1 MGLFLVK
8 ERTKQGSAI
17 GGPERF
23 QGMAILLDSYKN
35 GGTTGNFPLVS
46 FNFLLS
52 ITYYFQ
58 RFLVLFQT
66 ERGISIMIQM
76 ALTKISENAF
86 LVIETNKNQVFF
98 VSGKFFSNRIFH
110 VEHNFRYLD
119 DRLTVRVDPDGSGD
133 FRKTCFDVEG
143 VILPTGLYLGVTSAT
158 GDLTDNHDIYGLKIW
173 QLDSKQKL
181 TEPRNTLTPDVK
193 RPAKDLPIGKFS

>member
-52 ITYYFQ
+52 MTYYFP

-66 ERGISIMIQM
+66 EHGISIMIQM
-76 ALTKISENAF
+76 ALIKISENAF

-98 VSGKFFSNRIFH
+98 VSGKFFSIRTFH
-110 VEHNFRYLD
+110 DEHYFRYLD

>member
-76 ALTKISENAF
+76 ALIKISENAF

-98 VSGKFFSNRIFH
+98 VSGKFFSIRIFH
-110 VEHNFRYLD
+110 DEHFRYLD

>member
-1 MGLFLVK
+1 MESCGKQYIFWGLFLIIDEKIKPVSFPWWEIQLSYKVHGSGKSVAADGMGLFLVK

-76 ALTKISENAF
+76 ALIKISENAF

-98 VSGKFFSNRIFH
+98 VSGKFFFDSN
-110 VEHNFRYLD
+110 
-119 DRLTVRVDPDGSGD
+119 
-133 FRKTCFDVEG
+133 
-143 VILPTGLYLGVTSAT
+143 
-158 GDLTDNHDIYGLKIW
+158 
-173 QLDSKQKL
+173 
-181 TEPRNTLTPDVK
+181 
-193 RPAKDLPIGKFS
+193 FS

>member
-1 MGLFLVK
+1 
-8 ERTKQGSAI
+8 
-17 GGPERF
+17 
-23 QGMAILLDSYKN
+23 
-35 GGTTGNFPLVS
+35 
-46 FNFLLS
+46 
-52 ITYYFQ
+52 
-58 RFLVLFQT
+58 
-66 ERGISIMIQM
+66 M
-76 ALTKISENAF
+76 ALIKISENAF
-86 LVIETNKNQVFF
+86 LVIETNRNQVFF
-98 VSGKFFSNRIFH
+98 VSGKFFSIRTFH
-110 VEHNFRYLD
+110 DEHYFRYLD